1 MLDKCQFCQPSVS
14 YVGHIVSQEDVSTDL
29 KKTEVVTTWPRPTTV
44 KDYSKPHAE
53 RSKKKHEQTYLNPS
67 EPFGCRWN
75 DKCEAAFEELKQR
88 QTNAPVLAFANSQL
102 PYVLHVDES
111 QEVLGGVLYQD
122 KGERLRPVA
131 FISCSLTPSECH
143 YLAHKLEY
151 LALKW
156 AIVNKLHDCMSQS
169 LRLEPITTL

>member
-1 MLDKCQFCQPSVS
+1 MRK
-14 YVGHIVSQEDVSTDL
+14 G
-29 KKTEVVTTWPRPTTV
+29 PR
-44 KDYSKPHAE
+44 KSMNKPIL
-53 RSKKKHEQTYLNPS
+53 TYLKS